1 MSIVLL
7 EGSCRCYVLYYVDKT
22 KTIYVYRITIPKTQN
37 SKHKTIALHSL
48 PITLLSIF
56 HAPKTNIHKTKTQ
69 KKRQTQYTQSHN
81 IRRCSIRKRQNT
93 PRRWIHSTRSY
104 IHLQIRNPT
113 PNRKTGTPPTN
124 HPRRTKHQR
133 RPIFRSWGEIH
144 PGTPSSRL
152 FPFTKTENAWPT
164 CSTSRSRP
172 VTGL

>member
-1 MSIVLL
+1 MSIVRL
-7 EGSCRCYVLYYVDKT
+7 EGSCRCYVLYNVDKT

-37 SKHKTIALHSL
+37 TKHKTIALHSL

-69 KKRQTQYTQSHN
+69 KKRQTQYTQSLN

-113 PNRKTGTPPTN
+113 PNHTTKTHTNEPSQRIIPTK
-124 HPRRTKHQR
+124 RQR
-133 RPIFRSWGEIH
+133 ITIFRSQGEIH
-144 PGTPSSRL
+144 PGTPTTRL
-152 FPFTKTENAWPT
+152 FPFIQTILHGQHVRTLGWD
-164 CSTSRSRP
+164 
-172 VTGL
+172 L